1 MAEQRRSEFYMTFSF
16 SDKLINENPNCTL
29 IVDALNLAFRW
40 KHQGRTDFRYE
51 YEKTVQSLA
60 RSYDCK
66 KVIITADWGS
76 SEYRKNISSDYKQ
89 NRKDKVAEQ
98 SEEEKIAFEEFFEE
112 YEATLELLSE
122 NYPILRF
129 RGVEADDIAAHLV
142 KEKQEYSLEYIWL
155 ISSDRDW
162 DLLIEEKVGRF
173 SYVTRKEVT
182 LDSWKD
188 HYEVSPEEYISLK
201 CLTGDK
207 GDNVPGIPGIGPK
220 RAVGL
225 INQYGSAFNIYDATP
240 IDSKYKYIQ
249 ALNENAEQILINY
262 ELMDLLTYCDDAI
275 GSDNISE
282 IRSILNAA

>member
-129 RGVEADDIAAHLV
+129 KGVEADDIAAHLV

-162 DLLIEEKVGRF
+162 DLLIKEKVGRF

-225 INQYGSAFNIYDATP
+225 IKQYGSAFNIYDATP